1 MMAKEG
7 VVLDFSDTKLK
18 GRPRHTQF
26 PFQTKLNSP
35 TKGRIVTKTK
45 IIKEVVGKDGRTE
58 IVEDEELDEAM
69 FGPDLG
75 NISRLSRSSQEQS
88 GSMGARSVPIY
99 QLGVP
104 VVSSTFERG
113 ATTTGRRMSLS
124 SCSGKEEA
132 TEGWKQESR
141 VEQTVVERRTEKEE
155 EKGQKEEVV
164 EGYQHPEKDSEE
176 EWEVEEKN
184 EIMARREDSAGEGGG
199 LQRGIPLHNLNM
211 IPMEN
216 GNDGEDTEEDHQV
229 SDLIDEALSAEI
241 DVDQEILE
249 AEPEK
254 GVVMVLGAGARVAM
268 VVEGLEARGRT
279 AVACAVSDSGQQ
291 QYRWLQ
297 EPIQI
302 TIFNTESVSI
312 LLKYCR
318 EVLGQLEGAK
328 GAFVW
333 LVDTWGRD
341 GDEDQVNNWSLHI
354 LTSFIQAG
362 DRSGCAAIPR
372 LPPRLF
378 RRCSSK
384 PAGRSLR
391 GCPTH
396 GGHHETEP

>member
-1 MMAKEG
+1 M
-7 VVLDFSDTKLK
+7 
-18 GRPRHTQF
+18 
-26 PFQTKLNSP
+26 
-35 TKGRIVTKTK
+35 TKTK

-75 NISRLSRSSQEQS
+75 NISRLSRSSQEQR

-141 VEQTVVERRTEKEE
+141 VEQTVVERRTEMEE
-155 EKGQKEEVV
+155 EEGEREEVV
-164 EGYQHPEKDSEE
+164 EDYQRPEKDSEE

-279 AVACAVSDSGQQ
+279 AVACAVTDSGQQ

-297 EPIQI
+297 EPFSIQ
-302 TIFNTESVSI
+302 
-312 LLKYCR
+312 R
-318 EVLGQLEGAK
+318 
-328 GAFVW
+328 AF
-333 LVDTWGRD
+333 
-341 GDEDQVNNWSLHI
+341 QYY
-354 LTSFIQAG
+354 
-362 DRSGCAAIPR
+362 
-372 LPPRLF
+372 
-378 RRCSSK
+378 
-384 PAGRSLR
+384 
-391 GCPTH
+391 
-396 GGHHETEP
+396 